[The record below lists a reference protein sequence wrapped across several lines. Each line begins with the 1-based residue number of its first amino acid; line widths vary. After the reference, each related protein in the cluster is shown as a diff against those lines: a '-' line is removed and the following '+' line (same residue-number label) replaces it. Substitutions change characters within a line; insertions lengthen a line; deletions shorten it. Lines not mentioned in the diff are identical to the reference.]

1 MKIENTLTFKD
12 INEIPALLE
21 EFSKRTESLK
31 KSLLKS
37 KRDKVYLVGRGSSGN
52 ATLFAKYV
60 WEGYCGVI
68 TNFIRPHSVFTA
80 KLPLNF
86 KNEVVWAFSQSGKS
100 RDITACLKKLMVW
113 GAKGVAVTNEK
124 NIKKNSL
131 ARIADKHI
139 LLSNSKEIPVAATKS
154 FILQLWSVLW
164 TAHIWNNTF
173 TLKDFNLAQKK
184 IKDFISNN
192 AFLDGEDEILN
203 KIKKASVLGF
213 VGRGPYNA
221 IAADSALKFREMA
234 RAHSLAYSAAE
245 FLHGPVGSYSSKDFV
260 FLFSPSKK
268 VPEDILKVEKDLK
281 ARKTP
286 YEIIIPNIGKY
297 PFNCLLVDIKMKLLA
312 LKLAL
317 KKGLNPDNPKGLNKV
332 TDTF

>member
-1 MKIENTLTFKD
+1 MKIEKTLTFKD
-12 INEIPALLE
+12 INEIPALLD
-21 EFSKRTESLK
+21 EFSKGVSSLE
-31 KSLLKS
+31 KSMLKS
-37 KRDKVYLVGRGSSGN
+37 KRDKVYLIGRGSSGN
-52 ATLFAKYV
+52 ATLFAKYI
-60 WEGYCGVI
+60 WEEYCGVI

-80 KLPLNF
+80 RYPLNF
-86 KNEVVWAFSQSGKS
+86 KDEVVWAFSQSGKS
-100 RDITACLKKLMVW
+100 RDVSACLKKVMAW

-124 NIKKNSL
+124 NIKNNSL
-131 ARIADKHI
+131 AKISDEHI

-154 FILQLWSVLW
+154 FILQLWSALW
-164 TAHIWNNTF
+164 TAQIWNKAF
-173 TLKDFNLAQKK
+173 SLKDFNDTQSR
-184 IKDFISNN
+184 IKDFIAKG
-192 AFLDGEDEILN
+192 AFLDGEDEIL
-203 KIKKASVLGF
+203 KKLKKAAVIGF

-221 IAADSALKFREMA
+221 IAADSALKFREMTCS
-234 RAHSLAYSAAE
+234 HSVGYSAAE
-245 FLHGPVGSYSSKDFV
+245 FLHGPVGSYSSKDFG

-268 VPEDILKVEKDLK
+268 IPEDILKVEKALK
-281 ARKTP
+281 LRKTA

>member
-1 MKIENTLTFKD
+1 MEIEKTLTFKD
-12 INEIPALLE
+12 INEIPVLLE
-21 EFSKRTESLK
+21 EFSKKAKSFK
-31 KSLLKS
+31 KSVLKS

-52 ATLFAKYV
+52 ATLFAKYI
-60 WEGYCGVI
+60 WEEYCGVI

-86 KNEVVWAFSQSGKS
+86 KDEVVWAFSQSGKS
-100 RDITACLKKLMVW
+100 RDIAACQKKVISW

-124 NIKKNSL
+124 NIKRNSL
-131 ARIADKHI
+131 SKISDKHI

-164 TAHIWNNTF
+164 TAHLWNNVF
-173 TLKDFNLAQKK
+173 SLKDFNDAQKR
-184 IKDFISNN
+184 IKDFIAHN
-192 AFLDGEDEILN
+192 AFLDGEDEILR
-203 KIKKASVLGF
+203 KIKKAAVIGF
-213 VGRGPYNA
+213 IGRGPYNA
-221 IAADSALKFREMA
+221 IAADSALKFREMTKS
-234 RAHSLAYSAAE
+234 HSVGYSAAE

-268 VPEDILKVEKDLK
+268 VPEDILKVEKALK
-281 ARKTP
+281 VRKTP
-286 YEIIIPNIGKY
+286 YEIVIANIGKY

-332 TDTF
+332 TDTL